1 MKKIKGISAAKT
13 PVAKNPISPI
23 LIFIIFVFICM
34 FTFLII
40 MILNDDK
47 KQNIQKLET
56 ETMFESGDCEAMRQ
70 RSEEAAVNSR
80 WQKSLT
86 YSLLYQNCRDLE
98 LRKSKTHDTNKSSEA
113 SLEEFRDINSK
124 GKHSYDLD

>member
-1 MKKIKGISAAKT
+1 MKKIKEVPAPEKS
-13 PVAKNPISPI
+13 PISFVP
-23 LIFIIFVFICM
+23 IFIFLAMV
-34 FTFLII
+34 TFLIFLAI
-40 MILNDDK
+40 IIINDDK